1 MPKYLS
7 GRQKLR
13 PSNKLTEDRYQYLG
27 LDQAEPNLADPLTS
41 PGVPGGTQ
49 YQLVAV
55 AGYDG
60 RRYWV
65 PIGGS
70 LQPGRVYLQT
80 SVPHGLQAN
89 DTISIADY
97 SLIFTCTMDNRNT
110 EHPYPRPT
118 DPASTSNSQLS
129 NGVLSLTTQG
139 VDGIIVN
146 VGESASGGYFAP
158 LEMELIASILEN
170 STSYYAKVS

>member
-13 PSNKLTEDRYQYLG
+13 PSDKLTEDRYKYLG

-65 PIGGS
+65 PVGGAVTVVRATLAYPS
-70 LQPGRVYLQT
+70 PIP
-80 SVPHGLQAN
+80 SK
-89 DTISIADY
+89 
-97 SLIFTCTMDNRNT
+97 LI
-110 EHPYPRPT
+110 
-118 DPASTSNSQLS
+118 
-129 NGVLSLTTQG
+129 
-139 VDGIIVN
+139 
-146 VGESASGGYFAP
+146 
-158 LEMELIASILEN
+158 
-170 STSYYAKVS
+170 